1 MDLPNNKAVPDGAWD
16 CGTFETEEGYQERR
30 YFQPNIFLELKLK
43 AEKICYNDIFMLLYL
58 R

>member
-43 AEKICYNDIFMLLYL
+43 AEKIYYNDIFMLLYL